1 MKPKYTQKDLQ
12 KRMIC
17 MPLEDFV
24 DIKFSYTYIIDPI
37 LPAGGM
43 LCIHG
48 KGGSGK
54 TQIMFSMIKSIVQG
68 TDFLG
73 KWPTRKGKVI
83 YFQFDMPHPLYS
95 DRWKMALEGL
105 DPDGMIHTVPWRG
118 INILDDAVRDEI
130 KSMIDD
136 VKPSL
141 IVCDTLRK
149 CHHLDE
155 NDNAVPSIVYGAW
168 KEIIGGAAAGFIHH
182 DKKSYTTMI
191 RGKIITEHNWEEG
204 FRGARA
210 WVDDAEL
217 GLSVYKPNS
226 KKNKILLR
234 TTKQYCAPED
244 APDETLK
251 LNPTTLLAEP
261 IWTSIEWAQYY
272 ALKEGIRNQA
282 ELTKK
287 VETSAEVSRQM
298 ASVVAK
304 KTLENLQKLGVF
316 S

>member
-1 MKPKYTQKDLQ
+1 MTKLKQADFTE
-12 KRMIC
+12 RMLC
-17 MPLEDFV
+17 VPLADFV
-24 DIKFSYTYIIDPI
+24 KVKFNYTYIIDPI
-37 LPAGGM
+37 LPAGGI

-54 TQIMFSMIKSIVQG
+54 TQIMFSMIRSIIQG

-83 YFQFDMPHPLYS
+83 YFQFDMPHPLYA
-95 DRWKMALEGL
+95 DRWKKALQGV
-105 DPDGMIHTVPWRG
+105 DPGDMIYTVPWRG
-118 INILDDAVRDEI
+118 INILDDTVRDEI
-130 KSMIDD
+130 KAMVSE
-136 VKPSL
+136 VKPVL

-182 DKKSYTTMI
+182 DKKSYTGMVK
-191 RGKIITEHNWEEG
+191 GKIVTQHNWEEG

-217 GLSVYKPNS
+217 GLSVYKPDS
-226 KKNKILLR
+226 KVNRILLR
-234 TTKQYCAPED
+234 TTKQYCDPAD

-261 IWTSIEWAQYY
+261 IWSSLEWGQYY
-272 ALKEGIRNQA
+272 VLKEGIKDQTKLTNMIKISAEISRQA
-282 ELTKK
+282 ASVSAKK
-287 VETSAEVSRQM
+287 V
-298 ASVVAK
+298 
-304 KTLENLQKLGVF
+304 LENLAKLGLLP
-316 S
+316 

>member
-1 MKPKYTQKDLQ
+1 MNEYKQSDFQ
-12 KRMIC
+12 RRMIC
-17 MPLEDFV
+17 LPIEEFV
-24 DIKFSYTYIIDPI
+24 DVKFTNTYIIDPI
-37 LPAGGM
+37 LPAGGI

-73 KWPTRKGKVI
+73 KWPTKQGKVI
-83 YFQFDMPHPLYS
+83 YFQFDMPRPLYA
-95 DRWKMALEGL
+95 DRWRKALQGL
-105 DPDGMIHTVPWRG
+105 DANGMIHTLPWRG
-118 INILDDAVRDEI
+118 INIMDDKVRDEVAA
-130 KSMIDD
+130 MISE

-168 KEIIGGAAAGFIHH
+168 KEIIGNAAASFIHH
-182 DKKSYTTMI
+182 DKKSFTGMIKGNIVTT
-191 RGKIITEHNWEEG
+191 HNWQEG

-217 GLSVYKPNS
+217 GLSVYKPND
-226 KKNKILLR
+226 KENKILLR
-234 TTKQYCAPED
+234 TTKQYCNPNMV
-244 APDETLK
+244 PDEVLK
-251 LNPTTLLAEP
+251 LNTTTLLAEP

-272 ALKEGIRNQA
+272 VLKEHITDQT
-282 ELTKK
+282 ELTRR
-287 VETSAEVSRQM
+287 VEISAEVSRQM
-298 ASVVAK
+298 ASRVAK
-304 KTLENLQKLGVF
+304 QVLENLRKLGVNP
-316 S
+316 